1 MDWIKKNLGWVAFI
15 IWMSGTIIEV
25 VAKYF
30 LDKDLDPLLISSFMV
45 FLTLQFV
52 HELLNKE
59 PKTQPWRIYSVL
71 IISIVILSYL
81 WV

>member
-1 MDWIKKNLGWVAFI
+1 MNWIKKNLGWVAFL
-15 IWMSGTIIEV
+15 IWMLGTITDVI
-25 VAKYF
+25 ARYYY
-30 LDKDLDPLLISSFMV
+30 DKDLDPLLITSFMV
-45 FLTLQFV
+45 FGTLQFV

-59 PKTQPWRIYSVL
+59 PKTQPWKIYSVL

>member
-1 MDWIKKNLGWVAFI
+1 ML
-15 IWMSGTIIEV
+15 GTITDVI
-25 VAKYF
+25 ARYF
-30 LDKDLDPLLISSFMV
+30 YDKDLDPLLFTSFMV
-45 FLTLQFV
+45 FATLQFV

-59 PKTQPWRIYSVL
+59 PKTQPWKIYSVL

>member
-1 MDWIKKNLGWVAFI
+1 
-15 IWMSGTIIEV
+15 MSGTIIEV

-30 LDKDLDPLLISSFMV
+30 FDKDLEPLLITSFMV
-45 FLTLQFV
+45 FATLQFV

-59 PKTQPWRIYSVL
+59 PKTQPWKIYSVL
-71 IISIVILSYL
+71 IISILILFYI